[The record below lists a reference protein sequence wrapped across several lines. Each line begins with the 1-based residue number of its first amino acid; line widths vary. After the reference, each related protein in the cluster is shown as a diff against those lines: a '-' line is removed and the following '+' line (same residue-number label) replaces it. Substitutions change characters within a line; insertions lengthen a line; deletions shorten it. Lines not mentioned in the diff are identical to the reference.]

1 MSCYDVLCTILNFE
15 NMAIDKTDTLIC
27 HRAFVLVGAGVFVEE
42 TKRNQVKYKVCQM
55 LVNVTEKNAAGN
67 RDRICGY

>member
-1 MSCYDVLCTILNFE
+1 MLCTILNFE
-15 NMAIDKTDTLIC
+15 NMAINKTDKIIC
-27 HRAFVLVGAGVFVEE
+27 HRAFALVEAGVFVEE

-67 RDRICGY
+67 GDRICED

>member
-1 MSCYDVLCTILNFE
+1 
-15 NMAIDKTDTLIC
+15 MAIDKTDTLIC

-42 TKRNQVKYKVCQM
+42 TKRNQVCQM

-67 RDRICGY
+67 RDRICGD